1 MSAQR
6 ARKLSRNSKVSGT
19 SLRWLVFRRAGL
31 PAGVVSDVGAVSLVL
46 SPLDKPIPREAFVW
60 GSVKNSFR
68 LLTLFGSVC
77 LPQAEGISPTL
88 PS

>member
-6 ARKLSRNSKVSGT
+6 ALKLSRNSSVSGT

-31 PAGVVSDVGAVSLVL
+31 PAGLVSDVAAVSLVL
-46 SPLDKPIPREAFVW
+46 SPLDKPIPQKAFVC
-60 GSVKNSFR
+60 GSVSKSFC
-68 LLTLFGSVC
+68 LLTRFGSFC
-77 LPQAEGISPTL
+77 LPQAEGISPTH

>member
-6 ARKLSRNSKVSGT
+6 ARKLSLNSKVSGT
-19 SLRWLVFRRAGL
+19 SLRWLVFRRGFL
-31 PAGVVSDVGAVSLVL
+31 PSEVVSDFGAVLLVL
-46 SPLDKPIPREAFVW
+46 SPLDKPIPQGAFVW
-60 GSVKNSFR
+60 GSLKESFR
-68 LLTLFGSVC
+68 LMTHFGSVG